1 MILHAETVVQ
11 IRRVSTDSRLIVM
24 QGIRTSPQLFSV
36 ASIDEKIRSSIP
48 RKLNNLRLQ
57 LLKNEE
63 KNAPMVSY
71 VKNF

>member
-24 QGIRTSPQLFSV
+24 HGIRTSPQLFSV